1 MTLPGVTI
9 TELDGA
15 LGVLPPSAGRLL
27 AIIGAASS
35 GPFETPATFART
47 KSVTDSFG
55 SGPLV
60 EAATSAIEKYQKP
73 VVVIRT
79 NTTTA
84 AAAGAVDSTGKL
96 GTSVVTVTGGGTSAV
111 DDLDVHFRVVNGGTV
126 GTAGITYQTSVDG
139 GNTWSTV
146 KALGTANS
154 LAVPDSGITLA
165 FAAGTLLAG
174 DVVKVRTSAA
184 APNAAEVTAALEAL
198 RVSMIAWELV
208 LIASPVDANIFD
220 AIETKIQAMHSGG
233 KYRAWT
239 GNARMPNAGESEA
252 AYKTALDGIFGAK
265 ATRFGSVCAG
275 DCDLTSSVSGRKYRR
290 PVSFVYGPLTASV
303 SEEINVADPNLG
315 SITGVSI
322 RDLNG
327 NPLRHDEAVN
337 PGLDDSRFVTLRTH
351 DGLQGVYITRPLLLS
366 AAGSDYQLMPH
377 RRVLNLGNDALRI
390 YFLRRLNSPVL
401 VDRVTGFILEQ
412 EALEIEAG
420 ANAILRSTLL
430 AKPKASDAYFVLS
443 RTDNLLSTKTLTGDM
458 RIVPLSYPEFIN
470 LNVGFVNPAM
480 VLRAA

>member
-27 AIIGAASS
+27 AIVGAASD
-35 GPFETPATFART
+35 GPYETPATFART
-47 KSVTDSFG
+47 TSVIDTFE

-79 NTTTA
+79 NTTTEG
-84 AAAGAVDSTGKL
+84 AAGAVDSTGKT
-96 GTSVVTVTGGGTSAV
+96 GTSVVTVSGASDPI
-111 DDLDVHFRVVNGGTV
+111 DDQDIVFRVVAGGTV
-126 GTAGITYQTSVDG
+126 GTAGITHQTSVDG

-154 LAVPDSGITLA
+154 LAIPDSGVTLA

-174 DVVKVRTSAA
+174 DVIKVRTSAP

-198 RVSMIAWELV
+198 RVSLISWELV

-220 AIETKIQAMHSGG
+220 AIETKIQSMHSGG
-233 KYRAWT
+233 KYRAWA
-239 GNARMPNAGESEA
+239 GNARLPNAGETEA
-252 AYKTALDGIFGAK
+252 AYKTALDGIFGSK

-315 SITGVSI
+315 PIAGVSI

-337 PGLDDSRFVTLRTH
+337 PGLDDSRFVTLRSH

-390 YFLRRLNSPVL
+390 YFLRRLNSPIL
-401 VDRVTGFILEQ
+401 VDKTTGFILEQ

-470 LNVGFVNPAM
+470 LNVGFVNPAL